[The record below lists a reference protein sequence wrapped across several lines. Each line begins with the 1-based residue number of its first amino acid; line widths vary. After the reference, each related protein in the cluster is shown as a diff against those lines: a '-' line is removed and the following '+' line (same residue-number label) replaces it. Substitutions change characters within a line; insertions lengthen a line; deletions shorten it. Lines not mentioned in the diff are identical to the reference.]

1 MIAGIGLDIVEVP
14 RFDAALRRHA
24 GRLEVRVFTAAELAD
39 CADRADR
46 TLALAARF
54 AAKEACIKALG
65 GVPGVRLRDIEV
77 LRAPSGAPS
86 LRLHGRIAEQAVRAR
101 IARTHLSLTHQASV
115 AAAMVVL
122 EGAED
127 AQPSP

>member
-1 MIAGIGLDIVEVP
+1 MIAGIGLDIVEVS

-24 GRLEVRVFTAAELAD
+24 ERLERRVFTAGELAD
-39 CADRADR
+39 CAGRADR

-65 GVPGVRLRDIEV
+65 GAPGVRLRDIEV
-77 LRAPSGAPS
+77 LRATSGAPS
-86 LRLHGRIAEQAVRAR
+86 LRLHGRIAEQAERAR
-101 IARTHLSLTHQASV
+101 IARTHLTLTHQASV

-122 EGAED
+122 ERAEE
-127 AQPSP
+127 ARPSP